1 MAKILVVDGDQGTVD
16 AVRLH
21 LEKEGYK
28 ISSCSTRQE
37 GMKAVAEIE
46 PDLLILDVMLR
57 EPDDGM
63 VMARELRRQ
72 GFTRP
77 IFMLSSIG
85 KVTGMSFGRDDE
97 LIPVD
102 EFQEKP
108 VDPATLVA
116 KVKELLSQ

>member
-1 MAKILVVDGDQGTVD
+1 MAKILVVDGDQDVI
-16 AVRLH
+16 AAARVH
-21 LEKEGYK
+21 LEKAGHEV
-28 ISSCSTRQE
+28 SSAATRQD
-37 GMKAVAEIE
+37 GMKAIAESE
-46 PDLLILDVMLR
+46 PDLLILDVMLQ

-85 KVTGMSFGRDDE
+85 KVTGMTFGRDDE

-116 KVKELLSQ
+116 KVNELLSQ